1 MVNSLHR
8 AGIEVLLLL
17 VLNRL
22 YKIAIRQIRSRRL
35 APQPIRVYVR
45 LELLSLLKKS
55 SKKSA
60 PWAKNW

>member
-22 YKIAIRQIRSRRL
+22 YKIAIRQIRSRLL
-35 APQPIRVYVR
+35 APQPIRGGVSNTTKEPGSGRGVHVD
-45 LELLSLLKKS
+45 
-55 SKKSA
+55 
-60 PWAKNW
+60 